1 MLTRSV
7 LTRKVLL
14 LLMASLLFAGSFVA
28 GKYTTV
34 DLEPITTALL
44 RYLVALV
51 FLGALVVWY
60 RPESLRIAA
69 SDIVPMALLGTF
81 GIVGYHYFFFASLRY
96 TEVANTAI
104 INAMNPI
111 LTGLMAALF
120 IQERLHWRNYLG
132 VAIAFIG
139 VLILITQGQL
149 NALFQLSFNRGDLL
163 MMAAVVSWVVYS
175 LLIRQLSKRYSGY
188 AITFYA
194 ALFGVLQL
202 AVLAIPDGAIAQVQ
216 TMSLASGLSVLYMGI
231 GASGIGYFLYNL
243 SVKDVGPTR
252 TSSFV
257 YSFVPIFVALLA
269 FLFFRETVTPLML
282 LSMTLIIVG
291 LNFTLRGKPTHPT
304 RPIHPAEEDG
314 GSA

>member
-1 MLTRSV
+1 MLA
-7 LTRKVLL
+7 RKVLL

-34 DLEPITTALL
+34 DLEPITTSLL
-44 RYLVALV
+44 RYLVALL
-51 FLGALVVWY
+51 FLSALVVWY
-60 RPESLRIAA
+60 RPESLRLAA
-69 SDIVPMALLGTF
+69 ADLLPMALLGTF
-81 GIVGYHYFFFASLRY
+81 GIVGYHYFFFSSLRH

-104 INAMNPI
+104 INAVNPV
-111 LTGLMAALF
+111 LTGLLAAVF
-120 IQERLHWRNYLG
+120 IQERLHWRSYVG
-132 VAIAFIG
+132 VAIAFVG

-149 NALFQLSFNRGDLL
+149 TALFQLDFNRGDLL
-163 MMAAVVSWVVYS
+163 MMAAVMSWVVYS

-202 AVLAIPDGAIAQVQ
+202 AVLAIPEGAIAQVQ
-216 TMSLASGLSVLYMGI
+216 AISLASIFAVLYMGI

-269 FLFFRETVTPLML
+269 FLFFGETVTPIML
-282 LSMTLIIVG
+282 VSMTLIIVG
-291 LNFTLRGKPTHPT
+291 LNFTLKGTSK
-304 RPIHPAEEDG
+304 RPVPPDPFRKVD
-314 GSA
+314 

>member
-1 MLTRSV
+1 
-7 LTRKVLL
+7 
-14 LLMASLLFAGSFVA
+14 MASLLFAGSFVA
-28 GKYTTV
+28 GKYTTL
-34 DLEPITTALL
+34 DLEPLTTSLL
-44 RYLVALV
+44 RYLVALL
-51 FLGALVVWY
+51 FLSVLVVWH
-60 RPESLRIAA
+60 RPASLRVA
-69 SDIVPMALLGTF
+69 SSDLIPLALLGTF

-111 LTGLMAALF
+111 LTGMMAAVF

-132 VAIAFIG
+132 VAIAFMG
-139 VLILITQGQL
+139 VLILITQGQITT
-149 NALFQLSFNRGDLL
+149 LFQLDFNRGDVL
-163 MMAAVVSWVVYS
+163 MMVAVVSWVIYS

-202 AVLAIPDGAIAQVQ
+202 AVLAIPEGAIAQVK
-216 TMSLASGLSVLYMGI
+216 TMSLASAISVLYMGI

-257 YSFVPIFVALLA
+257 YSFVPVFVALLA
-269 FLFFRETVTPLML
+269 FIFFRESVTPIML
-282 LSMTLIIVG
+282 VSMTLIIVG
-291 LNFTLRGKPTHPT
+291 LNFTLRGKAQ
-304 RPIHPAEEDG
+304 RPAQTTQETD
-314 GSA
+314 A

>member
-1 MLTRSV
+1 V
-7 LTRKVLL
+7 LARKVLL

-34 DLEPITTALL
+34 DLEPITTSLL
-44 RYLVALV
+44 RYLVALL
-51 FLGALVVWY
+51 FLSALVVWY
-60 RPESLRIAA
+60 RPESLRLAA
-69 SDIVPMALLGTF
+69 ADLLPMALLGTF
-81 GIVGYHYFFFASLRY
+81 GIVGYHYFFFASLRH

-104 INAMNPI
+104 INAVNPV
-111 LTGLMAALF
+111 LTGLLAAVF
-120 IQERLHWRNYLG
+120 IQERLHWRSYVG
-132 VAIAFIG
+132 VAIAFVG

-149 NALFQLSFNRGDLL
+149 TALFQLDFNRGDLL
-163 MMAAVVSWVVYS
+163 MMAAVMSWVVYS

-202 AVLAIPDGAIAQVQ
+202 AVLAIPEGAIAQVQ
-216 TMSLASGLSVLYMGI
+216 AISLASIFAVLYMGI

-269 FLFFRETVTPLML
+269 FLFFGETVTPIML
-282 LSMTLIIVG
+282 VSMTLIIVG
-291 LNFTLRGKPTHPT
+291 LNFTLKGTSK
-304 RPIHPAEEDG
+304 RPVPPDPFRKVD
-314 GSA
+314 

>member
-1 MLTRSV
+1 MLA
-7 LTRKVLL
+7 RKVLL

-34 DLEPITTALL
+34 DLEPITTSLL
-44 RYLVALV
+44 RYLVALL
-51 FLGALVVWY
+51 FLSALVVWY
-60 RPESLRIAA
+60 RPESLRLAA
-69 SDIVPMALLGTF
+69 ADLLPMALLGTF
-81 GIVGYHYFFFASLRY
+81 GIVGYHYFFFASLRH

-104 INAMNPI
+104 INAVNPV
-111 LTGLMAALF
+111 LTGLLAAVF
-120 IQERLHWRNYLG
+120 IQERLHWRSYVG
-132 VAIAFIG
+132 VAIAFVG

-149 NALFQLSFNRGDLL
+149 TALFQLDFNRGDLL
-163 MMAAVVSWVVYS
+163 MMAAVMSWVVYS

-202 AVLAIPDGAIAQVQ
+202 AVLAIPEGAIAQVQ
-216 TMSLASGLSVLYMGI
+216 AISLASIFAVLYMGI

-269 FLFFRETVTPLML
+269 FLFFGETVTPIML
-282 LSMTLIIVG
+282 VSMTLIIVG
-291 LNFTLRGKPTHPT
+291 LNFTLKGTSK
-304 RPIHPAEEDG
+304 RPVPPDPFRKVD
-314 GSA
+314 

>member
-1 MLTRSV
+1 
-7 LTRKVLL
+7 
-14 LLMASLLFAGSFVA
+14 MASLLFAGSFVA

-34 DLEPITTALL
+34 DLEPITTSLL
-44 RYLVALV
+44 RYLVALL
-51 FLGALVVWY
+51 FLSALVVWY
-60 RPESLRIAA
+60 RPESLRLAA
-69 SDIVPMALLGTF
+69 ADLLPMALLGTF
-81 GIVGYHYFFFASLRY
+81 GIVGYHYFFFASLRH

-104 INAMNPI
+104 INAVNPV
-111 LTGLMAALF
+111 LTGLLAAVF
-120 IQERLHWRNYLG
+120 IQERLHWRSYVG
-132 VAIAFIG
+132 VAIAFVG

-149 NALFQLSFNRGDLL
+149 TALFQLDFNRGDLL
-163 MMAAVVSWVVYS
+163 MMAAVMSWVVYS

-202 AVLAIPDGAIAQVQ
+202 AVLAIPEGAIAQVQ
-216 TMSLASGLSVLYMGI
+216 AISLASIFAVLYMGI

-269 FLFFRETVTPLML
+269 FLFFGETVTPIML
-282 LSMTLIIVG
+282 VSMTLIIVG
-291 LNFTLRGKPTHPT
+291 LNFTLKGTSK
-304 RPIHPAEEDG
+304 RPVPPDPFRKVD
-314 GSA
+314 

>member
-1 MLTRSV
+1 
-7 LTRKVLL
+7 
-14 LLMASLLFAGSFVA
+14 MASLLFAGSFVA

-34 DLEPITTALL
+34 DLEPITTSLL
-44 RYLVALV
+44 RYLVALL
-51 FLGALVVWY
+51 FLSALVVWY
-60 RPESLRIAA
+60 RPESLRLAA
-69 SDIVPMALLGTF
+69 ADLLPMALLGTF
-81 GIVGYHYFFFASLRY
+81 GIVGYHYFFFASLRH

-104 INAMNPI
+104 INAVNPV
-111 LTGLMAALF
+111 LTGLLAAVF
-120 IQERLHWRNYLG
+120 IQERLHWRSYVG
-132 VAIAFIG
+132 VAIAFVG

-149 NALFQLSFNRGDLL
+149 TALFQLDFNRGDLL
-163 MMAAVVSWVVYS
+163 MMAAVMSWVVYS

-202 AVLAIPDGAIAQVQ
+202 AVLAIPEGAIAQVQ
-216 TMSLASGLSVLYMGI
+216 AISLASIFAVLYMGI

-269 FLFFRETVTPLML
+269 FLFFGETVTPIML
-282 LSMTLIIVG
+282 VSMTLIIVG
-291 LNFTLRGKPTHPT
+291 LNFTLKGTSKRPVP
-304 RPIHPAEEDG
+304 PIHSEK
-314 GSA
+314 